1 MALKWLK
8 NKEKSDDQLLSDF
21 KKKGDIDILGLLFER
36 YMHLVYG
43 VCLKYLKNKE
53 DAQDAVTDI
62 FEKLGKEL
70 LTKSVDNFK
79 PWLYVVSK
87 NHCLMQLRSQQTQL
101 RKEKEFEKNEQS
113 VMESDVL
120 LHPDNNDWEP
130 EEMDKRLQNCLNKL
144 RDHQRACIELFFFK
158 ELCYREISANL
169 KLDVKK
175 VKSYIQNGKR
185 NLKICIESYSE

>member
-1 MALKWLK
+1 MAFNWFK
-8 NKEKSDDQLLSDF
+8 NKEKSDEELLSEF
-21 KKKGDIDILGLLFER
+21 RQSGDIDVLGLLFER

-53 DAQDAVTDI
+53 NAQDAVTDI

-70 LTKSVDNFK
+70 LSKSVDNFK
-79 PWLYVVSK
+79 PWLYVVTK
-87 NHCLMQLRSQQTQL
+87 NHCLMFLRTQQSQL
-101 RKEKEFEKNEQS
+101 RKEKEFEKTEADF
-113 VMESDVL
+113 MESDFI

-130 EEMDKRLQNCLNKL
+130 EEMDKRLQQCLKRL
-144 RDHQRACIELFFFK
+144 REHQRACIELFFFK
-158 ELCYREISANL
+158 ELCYREISDNL
-169 KLDVKK
+169 KLDIKK

>member
-1 MALKWLK
+1 MALKWFK

-21 KKKGDIDILGLLFER
+21 KEKGDIDILGLLFER

-87 NHCLMQLRSQQTQL
+87 NHCLMQLRSQQAQL